1 MVECT
6 NFPLDEEDCK
16 RCPEYPCDIVRNRK
30 MKEILEPTER
40 ARKECERYGID
51 LDD

>member
-6 NFPLDEEDCK
+6 NFPLDGEDCK
-16 RCPEYPCDIVRNRK
+16 KCKEYPCDIIRYRIFK
-30 MKEILEPTER
+30 RILEPTDK
-40 ARKECERYGID
+40 ARKECEKYGID